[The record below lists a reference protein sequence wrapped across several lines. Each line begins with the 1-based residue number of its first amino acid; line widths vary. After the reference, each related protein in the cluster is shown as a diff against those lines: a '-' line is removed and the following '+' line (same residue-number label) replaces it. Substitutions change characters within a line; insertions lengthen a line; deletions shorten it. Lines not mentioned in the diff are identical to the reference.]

1 MLQKRKLGLVLTIA
15 LFCLGVV
22 LMRVFWDGRA
32 ALAEGDRAKARGDVA
47 EAVARWRRAARWYA
61 PGAPHVRGAYDRLYA
76 LARFAEGAG
85 DRDTALLAW
94 QAMRSSILST
104 RSFYTPYAGLLP
116 VANERIAALMAQA
129 EGPAADP
136 GKDEVARKAWHLALL
151 NKDESPSVLWSL
163 VALLGFAAWVGGGF
177 YFAWRGVTPD
187 DRLDRRASALSGV
200 LVLVGLLVWM
210 LGLYRA

>member
-1 MLQKRKLGLVLTIA
+1 MLRKRKLGLVFTIA
-15 LFCLGVV
+15 LFCLGAV
-22 LMRVFWDGRA
+22 LMRVFWDGRV
-32 ALAEGDRAKARGDVA
+32 ALAEGDRAKASGDVA

-61 PGAPHVRGAYDRLYA
+61 PGAPHVRGAYERLHA

-94 QAMRSSILST
+94 QAVRSSILST
-104 RSFYTPYAGLLP
+104 RSFFTPYSGLLP
-116 VANERIAALMAQA
+116 VANERIAALMAHA

-136 GKDEVARKAWHLALL
+136 GKDEAARTAWHLALL
-151 NKDESPSVLWSL
+151 HKDESPSVLWSL